1 MTLKYKLC
9 RYLGET
15 GVAHTGGHEPEGDS
29 QAYRFHV
36 K

>member
-1 MTLKYKLC
+1 MTSKSKLC

-15 GVAHTGGHEPEGDS
+15 GVADTGGHEPEGDS
-29 QAYRFHV
+29 PAYRFHV